1 MFSFAFYMVWLQREV
16 PTHIQG
22 RLMSTITTITMVASP
37 LGLALFGALFDWKTT
52 QPRLRDSLIFLGGSL
67 AIVIL
72 ITGLVKL
79 LKLDLKEAKIFSEDE
94 YRETTLVEKKES
106 GN

>member
-79 LKLDLKEAKIFSEDE
+79 LKLDLKEAE

>member
-79 LKLDLKEAKIFSEDE
+79 LKLDLKEAKIFS
-94 YRETTLVEKKES
+94 
-106 GN
+106 